1 MSGRGHPLAVLE
13 NLPHLCPARANRDWK
28 TSVRT
33 YLVVLDET
41 VEAEIALRFATRRA
55 AKTGGT
61 VQILV
66 IVPKQD
72 FVAWGGVQATIE
84 SELMENANALVER
97 ALASLDQALD
107 HAPGFSVRQGDPVA
121 IIHETLASNDKIAA
135 LVLGDSGR
143 LPCPVMIVPGSLS
156 NEALDRLS

>member
-1 MSGRGHPLAVLE
+1 M
-13 NLPHLCPARANRDWK
+13 
-28 TSVRT
+28 RT

-41 VEAEIALRFATRRA
+41 EEAEIALRFATRRA
-55 AKTGGT
+55 AKTNGT

-97 ALASLDQALD
+97 ALASLDNALG
-107 HAPGFSVRQGDPVA
+107 HAPGFSVRQGDAVA
-121 IIHETLASNDKIAA
+121 IIHETLASNEKIAA
-135 LVLGDSGR
+135 LVLGAAAVGSPGPLVSHFAGADSGR

>member
-1 MSGRGHPLAVLE
+1 M
-13 NLPHLCPARANRDWK
+13 
-28 TSVRT
+28 RT

-41 VEAEIALRFATRRA
+41 AEAEIALRFATRRA
-55 AKTGGT
+55 SKTSGT

-97 ALASLDQALD
+97 ALSSLDGALG
-107 HAPGFSVRQGDPVA
+107 HAPGFSVRQGDAVA
-121 IIHETLASNDKIAA
+121 IIHETLANNVDIAA
-135 LVLGDSGR
+135 LVLGAAAVGSPGPLVSHFAGSDSGR
-143 LPCPVMIVPGSLS
+143 LSCPVMIVPGSLT

>member
-1 MSGRGHPLAVLE
+1 M
-13 NLPHLCPARANRDWK
+13 
-28 TSVRT
+28 RT

-41 VEAEIALRFATRRA
+41 AEAEIALRFATRRA

-61 VQILV
+61 VHILV

-97 ALASLDQALD
+97 ALASLDNSLS
-107 HAPGFSVRQGDPVA
+107 HAPGFSVRQGDA
-121 IIHETLASNDKIAA
+121 ASIIQETLAKNKDIAA
-135 LVLGDSGR
+135 LVLGAAAIGSPGPLVSHFAGADSGR
-143 LPCPVMIVPGSLS
+143 LPCPVMVVPGSLT

>member
-1 MSGRGHPLAVLE
+1 M
-13 NLPHLCPARANRDWK
+13 
-28 TSVRT
+28 RT

-41 VEAEIALRFATRRA
+41 SEAEIALRFATRRA

-84 SELMENANALVER
+84 SELMENANALVGR
-97 ALASLDQALD
+97 ALASLDTMLEHPPAF
-107 HAPGFSVRQGDPVA
+107 AVRQGDAVA
-121 IIHETLASNDKIAA
+121 IIRETLELNPNIAA
-135 LVLGDSGR
+135 LVLGAAAVGSPGPLVSHFAGADSGR
-143 LPCPVMIVPGSLS
+143 LSCPIMVVPGSLS